1 MRRRDAELIAL
12 DAQRRATA
20 LADGVG
26 SDSTETEMVG
36 SAAQYGAFYALKI
49 AGVIDDD

>member
-12 DAQRRATA
+12 DAQRRAETMA
-20 LADGVG
+20 ERVG